1 MVAAVSPK
9 AAAAYAFRIFCTPL
23 KGRARSRTLLAQHG
37 EPLQVTVENKLAK
50 GLRWN
55 KGGSKKALLLHG
67 MHSSSRNFERYV
79 EPLVEKG
86 FEVIAFDAPAHG
98 DSEGK
103 QITVL
108 QYRIMIAEIFN
119 AFGPIDAYLAHSFGG
134 LATSLALEN
143 IPHDSQTRV
152 VLIAPA
158 TETVTA
164 VNQFFNFLRI
174 NGELRREFDQII
186 LERGGQPTDWYSV
199 KRAMAAIQASILWFH
214 DKDDDVTPL
223 SDVQPII
230 DRNYA
235 NIEFVITENWGHR
248 RIYREQKVINQA
260 VKFLAS

>member
-1 MVAAVSPK
+1 MMAAVSPK

-23 KGRARSRTLLAQHG
+23 KGRTRSRTILAQHG
-37 EPLQVTVENKLAK
+37 EPLQVTVDNKLAK

-55 KGGSKKALLLHG
+55 KGGAKKALLLHG

-108 QYRIMIAEIFN
+108 QYRKMIAEIFN

-134 LATSLALEN
+134 LATTLALEN
-143 IPHDSQTRV
+143 IPHGSETRV

-164 VNQFFNFLRI
+164 VDQFFNFLGL
-174 NGELRREFDQII
+174 NGKLRLEFDQII
-186 LERGGQPTDWYSV
+186 LERGGQPTNWYSV
-199 KRAMAAIQASILWFH
+199 KRAMAAIHASILWFH

-230 DRNYA
+230 DKKYSNV
-235 NIEFVITENWGHR
+235 EFVITENWGHR